1 MTQDKRQ
8 RTRVDAG
15 FEAYVT
21 IGDVVIPV
29 ETKNISLKGALLTGC
44 EDCFIGTECELH
56 IPLSPGIR
64 IVADGNV
71 VRKGRDGIAME
82 FTEMDELSFTFL
94 HRMVQLNAE
103 EPESI
108 DDELVQEF
116 DKFE

>member
-1 MTQDKRQ
+1 MSENKRH

-29 ETKNISLKGALLTGC
+29 ETKNVSLKGALLAGC
-44 EDCFIGTECELH
+44 EDCHTGTECELH

-64 IVADGNV
+64 IVADGVV
-71 VRKGRDGIAME
+71 VREGDGESAME

-94 HRMVQLNAE
+94 HRMVQLNTAS
-103 EPESI
+103 PEAI
-108 DDELVQEF
+108 DDELIQEF
-116 DKFE
+116 EKFE